1 MKHEL
6 PKYSILTKKSVLDID
21 CNKEDYEKEFNEIIE
36 EQDKILPYSGICLI
50 HFFNSA
56 FFNESTEEMTI
67 NDAIECLA
75 IKDGVDLVQF
85 ENKNKGFVAY
95 YNTKINGFEIIKGE
109 QK

>member
-1 MKHEL
+1 MTPNYKV
-6 PKYSILTKKSVLDID
+6 LTSKSVLDIPFDENHETEMGNLIREQESMYD
-21 CNKEDYEKEFNEIIE
+21 CDTHT
-36 EQDKILPYSGICLI
+36 I
-50 HFFNSA
+50 HFFDSA

-85 ENKNKGFVAY
+85 ENGNKGFVAY
-95 YNTKINGFEIIKGE
+95 YNTHENGFEIIKGE

>member
-1 MKHEL
+1 MIPNYK
-6 PKYSILTKKSVLDID
+6 ILTSKSVLDIPFDENHETEMENLIREQESMYGD
-21 CNKEDYEKEFNEIIE
+21 CNIHT
-36 EQDKILPYSGICLI
+36 I
-50 HFFNSA
+50 HFFDSA